1 VVINEGVPMR
11 DGEDIELRNHTPHD
25 VTILL
30 PEGGAITLAP
40 EPKAARCL
48 VTRVGG
54 APLRA
59 CGVTIPTTLT
69 RRGAEVVGL
78 PPAEHGVVLV
88 VSLPVVEA
96 CPDRT
101 DLVFPD
107 EQVRDP
113 DNRVIGC
120 RSLGRLR
127 GEPFSGRSSSRRAP
141 RRLVRR

>member
-1 VVINEGVPMR
+1 VTEVV
-11 DGEDIELRNHTPHD
+11 LRNHTPHD

-30 PEGGAITLAP
+30 PGRDPITLAP
-40 EPKAARCL
+40 EASTARC
-48 VTRVGG
+48 VITRTDGTPLCSRG
-54 APLRA
+54 A
-59 CGVTIPTTLT
+59 VIPTTLT
-69 RRGAEVVGL
+69 HRHPQVTGL
-78 PPAEHGVVLV
+78 PPAEPGVVLV

-96 CPDRT
+96 CPERT

-127 GEPFSGRSSSRRAP
+127 EPAHRTIQ
-141 RRLVRR
+141 